1 MYDSG
6 SIYSFILP
14 DFFCTGGGPKSG
26 PAEILATAYNP
37 GMCLLALTVINC
49 ILFYFE

>member
-26 PAEILATAYNP
+26 PAEILAAAYNP

-49 ILFYFE
+49 ISFYFE